1 MESSMEKLVSRLE
14 AVALRLESVGGSP
27 ASGGTAPAPAA
38 TPSSGGGG
46 SASASVEAFNAIVS
60 EKVGKLVKLAEAIG
74 DGDLIKT
81 TGFLKAAFDEEA
93 KIVSAI
99 ASCKKPTMQVLQ
111 GLLKPTAD
119 QIGLCYDFAGDRKN
133 KSFQHTKVMSE
144 CMQGLTWVAYQEGSG
159 MSMPTKTVQESWGC
173 AEFFANKLLMQYRG
187 KDQNQVDWVNSLKD
201 IMHTL
206 AAYVKEHHPT
216 GPSWNAGGQDVK
228 NFSGSSAGATGGS
241 GGPPAAPPPPPPGS
255 LTESKPSGGS
265 SGAPSKAAL
274 FSELNKGS
282 AVTSGLKKVT
292 ADMKAKNRSDRSGLV
307 KVKAKKPAAAG
318 PKVGKTGLVAGKW
331 VVEGHVQNKEI
342 VLEDG
347 LKTNQAVLISQNQDC
362 LIQVKGKVNSIII
375 DNCKKVGVI
384 FQDVISTVEMVN
396 CKSIQLQPLGKVPT
410 IAIDKTDGIQIF
422 MSKESLDAEI
432 TSAKSSEMNITVPDG
447 DDDFKEI
454 ALPEQFV
461 SKFVDGKFVT
471 APAEHSAG

>member
-1 MESSMEKLVSRLE
+1 
-14 AVALRLESVGGSP
+14 
-27 ASGGTAPAPAA
+27 
-38 TPSSGGGG
+38 
-46 SASASVEAFNAIVS
+46 
-60 EKVGKLVKLAEAIG
+60 
-74 DGDLIKT
+74 
-81 TGFLKAAFDEEA
+81 
-93 KIVSAI
+93 
-99 ASCKKPTMQVLQ
+99 MQ
-111 GLLKPTAD
+111 
-119 QIGLCYDFAGDRKN
+119 
-133 KSFQHTKVMSE
+133 
-144 CMQGLTWVAYQEGSG
+144 
-159 MSMPTKTVQESWGC
+159 
-173 AEFFANKLLMQYRG
+173 
-187 KDQNQVDWVNSLKD
+187 
-201 IMHTL
+201 TL

-255 LTESKPSGGS
+255 LTESKPSDGS

-432 TSAKSSEMNITVPDG
+432 TSAKSSEMNVTVPDG